1 MTKQVPKYD
10 DEFRASALVMLEAA
24 GYPDTLGAM
33 ERVAAHLNVPG
44 RTLRRWYTGQSNPPP
59 DRIVA
64 RKKIDLA
71 QAVRDELS
79 AIFADM
85 ESKRE
90 EASYRDLTIAAG
102 VLIDKQQLLEGKP
115 TAINEDRVSDSRSKL
130 ADLIAKQSPLR
141 DADGDTQFVQ

>member
-1 MTKQVPKYD
+1 MAKQPKYD

-33 ERVAAHLNVPG
+33 ERVAGHLGVPG

-59 DRIVA
+59 DKVVA
-64 RKKIDLA
+64 RKKIDLT
-71 QAVRDELS
+71 QAVRHELS

-85 ESKRE
+85 EAKRG

-115 TAINEDRVSDSRSKL
+115 TGIIEDRVSDSRAKL
-130 ADLIAKQSPLR
+130 ADQLARRTPVR
-141 DADGDTQFVQ
+141 DAGGDTEFLQ